1 MQGRAVAL
9 VAGLLIA
16 ASAAAQL
23 ATQKS
28 TQNGVT
34 VAATPA
40 HVVADAG
47 VWIFNIVLDTHSQY
61 LSDDLASTAV
71 LVDNRGREAKPL
83 AWEGAGPGGHHRA
96 GVLKF
101 PALEPFPRTVELR
114 IKRAGEAHPRTF
126 LWQLR

>member
-40 HVVADAG
+40 HVVADAS

-61 LSDDLASTAV
+61 LSDDLA
-71 LVDNRGREAKPL
+71 
-83 AWEGAGPGGHHRA
+83 
-96 GVLKF
+96 
-101 PALEPFPRTVELR
+101 ALEPFPRTVELR